1 MKVDEGGWKHTR
13 TLLSLGWTEN
23 VSNGLTDI
31 LSWSLDVLSSCSK
44 APFTIGVEMDRVD
57 WGIVIV
63 PRDEQWRSLHGEHE
77 SSMPQNV
84 CVNVIRKDR
93 PVKGW
98 FRRSK
103 SCQRCVSSK
112 LESVRCV

>member
-1 MKVDEGGWKHTR
+1 
-13 TLLSLGWTEN
+13 
-23 VSNGLTDI
+23 
-31 LSWSLDVLSSCSK
+31 
-44 APFTIGVEMDRVD
+44 MDRVD

-93 PVKGW
+93 
-98 FRRSK
+98 FRKRVVQEVEIVSK
-103 SCQRCVSSK
+103 MCIFKAGIGKLRVVSK
-112 LESVRCV
+112 VTVAAAAEKVEQ